1 MAVCTSVCGGSS
13 GKGSGAP
20 TSCRWHCLQKRV
32 PVRPAAKT
40 VAWEGLSGRF
50 NWAYHARP
58 RRRQPQ
64 GRGGG
69 GATPAGSHRSGRR
82 SPCRRGEEQDRRV
95 HRGKRRMMTA
105 AGGGAHPHARQHLR

>member
-50 NWAYHARP
+50 NSAYHAR
-58 RRRQPQ
+58 RI
-64 GRGGG
+64 
-69 GATPAGSHRSGRR
+69 
-82 SPCRRGEEQDRRV
+82 
-95 HRGKRRMMTA
+95 
-105 AGGGAHPHARQHLR
+105 